1 MEFDPRRPR
10 EGINVS
16 EEHPLIEAGTL
27 IIGLSLIFAVVAIS
41 LIFMVEIALY
51 FVPEDKEAAMFENW
65 LPEDI
70 ATVSPDDERLE
81 KLESIIWRLARHYP
95 ESPYTFRIEIDDSEY
110 MNAMALPG
118 GLIILTSG
126 LLDKIET
133 ENELAFILGH
143 EMGHFRNR
151 DHIRALG
158 RGVVIS
164 VMFAAIS
171 GSGAGTNL
179 GASITDLALRGFSR
193 GQETDA
199 DEFGLEIVH
208 QEYGHVAD
216 SWRFFERID
225 EENGDDDD
233 SIELLTYLSTHP
245 SPDDRVTDLINQAG
259 KNGWSISGE
268 VTPVGW

>member
-1 MEFDPRRPR
+1 MDFEPRTPK

-16 EEHPLIEAGTL
+16 KEHPLVEATTL
-27 IIGLSLIFAVVAIS
+27 IVGLSIIFAIIVVA

-51 FVPEDKEAAMFENW
+51 FVPEEKEAALFEDW

-70 ATVSPDDERLE
+70 LTVSPNDERLE
-81 KLESIIWRLARHYP
+81 KLEIVLWRLSRHYP
-95 ESPYTFRIEIDDSEY
+95 ESAYKFRIEIDDSET

-118 GLIILTSG
+118 GLMVVTAG
-126 LLDKIET
+126 LLDKVET

-151 DHIRALG
+151 DHMRALG

-164 VMFAAIS
+164 IMFATIS
-171 GSGAGTNL
+171 GSGAGVEL
-179 GASITDLALRGFSR
+179 GVSITDLALRGFSR
-193 GQETDA
+193 RQEASA
-199 DEFGLEIVH
+199 DEFGLEIVQ

-225 EENGDDDD
+225 DEDDDEFL
-233 SIELLTYLSTHP
+233 ELLTYLSTHP
-245 SPDDRVTDLINQAG
+245 SPDNRVDALIDQAG
-259 KNGWSISGE
+259 QNGWSISGD
-268 VTPVGW
+268 VTPIDW